1 MLQADSAKLILYV
14 QYVNTTTTNRMKNF
28 KNLTVWNK
36 SMSVAKSC
44 LSIINIPKD
53 TKYNALF
60 NQINRSAISIPSN
73 IAEGSSRKSTK
84 EYLRYL
90 EISLGSAFELETQL
104 LLIEHA
110 YVDREKSQAILSELI
125 EVQKM
130 LSGLMSTLKSEL
142 RSKQL
147 TAKQ

>member
-1 MLQADSAKLILYV
+1 
-14 QYVNTTTTNRMKNF
+14 
-28 KNLTVWNK
+28 
-36 SMSVAKSC
+36 MSVAKSC